1 MLNNPTLETLRSLKL
16 HGMAAAFEEQLQ
28 NPTYTTLS
36 AEELLGLIV
45 DRERLARENGRTTR
59 LLRAAKLKHAQAS
72 VEDIDYRTARGL
84 DKRLIATLATGDW
97 IQRGQGLT
105 LTGKTGTG
113 KSWLLCALARQAC
126 RQGRSVRYWRL
137 PRLLDEL
144 RIAHADGSYAAF
156 LRGVAKTDLIALDD
170 WGLTPTTPQDRAH
183 LLEILDDRVGA
194 KSTAIISQLP
204 VDQWHAYLGEPTLAD
219 AILDR
224 LVRQSHRIALTGPS
238 MRALHD
244 GLLTPAA
251 SDRGSSKTV
260 NDKHQKLDAS

>member
-1 MLNNPTLETLRSLKL
+1 MLNNPTIETLRSLKL
-16 HGMAAAFEEQLQ
+16 HGMAAALEEQLQ
-28 NPTYTTLS
+28 NPTHMSLS
-36 AEELLGLIV
+36 AEERLGLIV

-59 LLRAAKLKHAQAS
+59 LLRAAKLKHPQAS
-72 VEDIDYRTARGL
+72 VEDIDYRAGRGL
-84 DKRLIATLATGDW
+84 DKRLIAVLATGDW

-137 PRLLDEL
+137 PRLLEEL
-144 RIAHADGSYAAF
+144 RIAHADGSYTAF
-156 LRGVAKTDLIALDD
+156 LRKVAKIDLIALDD
-170 WGLTPTTPQDRAH
+170 WGLAPTTPQDRAH

-194 KSTAIISQLP
+194 KSTAVISQLP

-224 LVRQSHRIALTGPS
+224 LVHQSHRIALTGPS
-238 MRALHD
+238 MRALND

-251 SDRGSSKTV
+251 SDRGTAKTAS
-260 NDKHQKLDAS
+260 DKDRKLDAS